1 MGADTARTRLPW
13 QVLVGLAARNIGRNR
28 WRSALSLAAIACGVA
43 GLILSGG
50 FVRDLIFQLGEAVIH
65 SRSGHIQVAKAGYF
79 ELGSRSPAKYLIP
92 ASDARRIQA
101 EKIDH
106 VTTVARRLGFSGLI
120 SNGRSSYPIVGEGI
134 EPEKEARLGTYTV
147 LREGRPL
154 SNNDRYGALV
164 GAGVARAM
172 NLHPGSPI
180 SLVVP
185 TVDGAMNTVDLQVV
199 GTFQTYS
206 KDYDDRVV
214 RIPLATAQEL
224 LNTQGVNVLVLL
236 LDKTRYTAVVAR
248 ELGAEIRRLGLALEL
263 RTWDQLNDFYLKTVA
278 LYRRQFGILRLI
290 VLIMVTLA
298 VTGAINMSVLE
309 RTGEFGTMR
318 ALGNRR
324 WDVIRLVVIEAALMG
339 LIGATIGT
347 ILGASLAWVISTVGI
362 PMPPP
367 PNSNLGYMAHIRL
380 VPAIAGGAFLVGVVA
395 AVFASVPAALRV
407 SKLPVVEAL
416 RRLA

>member
-1 MGADTARTRLPW
+1 MAADTTQTRLPW
-13 QVLVGLAARNIGRNR
+13 KVLVGLAARNVGRNR
-28 WRSALSLAAIACGVA
+28 WRSALSLAAIGCGVA

-65 SRSGHIQVAKAGYF
+65 SQSGHIQVAKAGYF
-79 ELGSRSPAKYLIP
+79 ELGSRSPAKYLIS
-92 ASDARRIQA
+92 ASEARRIQA
-101 EKIDH
+101 ESLHH
-106 VTTVARRLGFSGLI
+106 VTTVARRLGFSGLV
-120 SNGRSSYPIVGEGI
+120 SNGRSSYPIVGEGV
-134 EPEKEARLGTYTV
+134 EAGKEAELGTYTV
-147 LREGRPL
+147 LLNGRAL
-154 SNNDRYGALV
+154 SENDRYGALV

-172 NLHPGSPI
+172 DLRPGSSI
-180 SLVVP
+180 SLVAP

-214 RIPLATAQEL
+214 RVSLATAQEL

-248 ELGAEIRRLGLALEL
+248 ELGAEMRRLGLALEL

-318 ALGNRR
+318 ALGNKR
-324 WDVIRLVVIEAALMG
+324 WDVIRLVVIEAALTG
-339 LIGATIGT
+339 LTGAVIGT
-347 ILGASLAWVISTVGI
+347 MLGAGLAWVISAVGI

-380 VPAIAGGAFLVGVVA
+380 APSIAGGAFLVGVTATVL
-395 AVFASVPAALRV
+395 ASLPAALRV
-407 SKLPVVEAL
+407 SRLPVVEAL